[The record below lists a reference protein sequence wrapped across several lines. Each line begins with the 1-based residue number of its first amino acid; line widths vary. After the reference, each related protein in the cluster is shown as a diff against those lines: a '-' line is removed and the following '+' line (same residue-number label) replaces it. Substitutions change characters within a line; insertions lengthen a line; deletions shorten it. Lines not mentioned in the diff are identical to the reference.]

1 MTKVIRWFSYAIA
14 FVVLLLA
21 IAYGVAQ
28 LYKSTILETINREVQ
43 GNINGTFH
51 VGGLDFTI
59 FERFPNFSLTLSDI
73 YLRGPRYDQYAHDIF
88 TADKIYVHVNP
99 LHLIRGVV
107 DLNSIAI
114 EQGAVYIF
122 RTKDGYINTD
132 VLKPKDGVPVKK
144 PDSVKKVSP
153 LSLNLSNIR
162 LKNTRFAFI
171 DSLKAKSFDV
181 TFLNS
186 QLSISTSDTSRLILL
201 NGPMYF
207 GGLTFNQEK
216 GGYLYNTQ
224 LVAALNLEF
233 RPANQNLVIH
243 PSSLNFGA
251 WHVDLQGNFGFASPG
266 LYNLSIKSDQL
277 LYGEGVKVVT
287 RALGEKLSKYN
298 FVAPLKLDVNLIGT
312 LAPGDQPRVDIN
324 FSTEKNQFRAGK
336 IALDDLA
343 LKGSFSN
350 HLIDSLPYTD
360 SNSAIRLDTVSG
372 KVKRLP
378 FDARISLINLTD
390 PDLHIN
396 LLSNVRLTELNRE
409 SDDSKLK
416 FSAGVSRVKF
426 NYDGKLKEYLDSTVT
441 EYKGKLN
448 GSITISDAAATMEVQ
463 QKTFE
468 KVNAAIHFSEKQLD
482 LDDISFKMNG
492 NDCRMKGTVTG
503 FLPFFFQPQKK
514 GYVNLSVYS
523 PRIDLASISKKK
535 TTRKPKAAKGKSKKK
550 ISAMMDMLAENV
562 EFNLDLKAD
571 ELVSG
576 NFRGTGFVGK
586 LSLRDDE
593 FTANPMKMK
602 VADGDVNVQLKLSE
616 LDKANNPLHLY
627 ATVSNAD
634 VKKFFK
640 SFNNFSMKSIKSEN
654 LSGKVS
660 ADIRLKATVDDQ
672 FNILMP
678 TLDGEVDFKVKDGQL
693 KDFEP
698 LANMSNFLMKNRDF
712 SNVNFAEINC
722 RFKLEG
728 PSLDIARMEV
738 QSTVLTLFLE
748 GKYSLGDST
757 DITIQVPLSNLKKRD
772 KDYKPENV
780 GVDSK
785 VGPSIYLRAREKD
798 GKIVIAYMPFKKF
811 KKSKN

>member
-1 MTKVIRWFSYAIA
+1 MAKVIRWSSYFLA
-14 FVVLLLA
+14 FILLLLA
-21 IAYGVAQ
+21 IGYGVAQ
-28 LYKSTILETINREVQ
+28 LYKPRILEVINREVQ
-43 GNINGTFH
+43 ANINGTFH
-51 VGGLDFTI
+51 VDGLDFTI

-73 YLRGPRYDQYAHDIF
+73 YLRGPRYDEHKKSIF
-88 TADKIYVHVNP
+88 TAAKIYIHANP
-99 LHLIRGVV
+99 LHLIRGVL

-114 EQGAVYIF
+114 EEGTIYIF
-122 RTKDGYINTD
+122 RTSDGYINTD
-132 VLKPKDGVPVKK
+132 AFKAKGDVPVDNG
-144 PDSVKKVSP
+144 DSVKKVSP

-162 LKNTRFAFI
+162 LKNTRFSFI

-181 TFLNS
+181 TFQNAQVS
-186 QLSISTSDTSRLILL
+186 MSASDTSHLILL

-207 GGLTFNQEK
+207 GGLTFNQKK
-216 GGYLYNTQ
+216 GGYLSDTP
-224 LVAALNLEF
+224 LIASLNLEF
-233 RPANQNLVIH
+233 RPEHRKLVIH

-251 WHVDLQGNFGFASPG
+251 WKVDLLGNFGFASPG
-266 LYNLSIKSDQL
+266 LYDLSIKSEQL

-287 RALGEKLSKYN
+287 RALGEKLSRFN
-298 FVAPLKLDVNLIGT
+298 FAAPLKLDVAIVGT

-324 FSTEKNQFRAGK
+324 FSTEKNQFRVGK

-343 LKGSFSN
+343 FKGSFSN
-350 HLIDSLPYTD
+350 HLVDSLPYTD
-360 SNSAIRLDTVSG
+360 PNSAIILDTVTG
-372 KVKRLP
+372 KLKRLP
-378 FDARISLINLTD
+378 FDARISLVNLTD

-396 LLSNVRLTELNRE
+396 LLSNVRLTELNSE
-409 SDDSKLK
+409 SDDSKLE
-416 FSAGVSRVKF
+416 FSSGTSQITF
-426 NYDGKLKEYLDSTVT
+426 SYDGKLKEYLDSTRT
-441 EYKGKLN
+441 EYQGKLN
-448 GSITISDAAATMEVQ
+448 GSLTVSDATATMEDQ

-468 KVNAAIHFSEKQLD
+468 KVNAAIRFNEKQLD
-482 LDDISFKMNG
+482 LDSISFRMNG
-492 NDCRMKGTVTG
+492 NDCEMKGTVTG
-503 FLPFFFQPQKK
+503 FVPFFFQSQKK

-523 PRIDLASISKKK
+523 PRLDLASLSKKK
-535 TTRKPKAAKGKSKKK
+535 NTKTAKKSAKGKSKKK
-550 ISAMMDMLAENV
+550 ISAMMDKLAKNI

-571 ELVSG
+571 ELVNG

-586 LSLRDDE
+586 LSLHDEE
-593 FTANPMKMK
+593 FTAKPIKMK
-602 VADGDVNVQLKLSE
+602 VADGVVSVSLKLAE
-616 LDKANNPLHLY
+616 LDKPNNPLHLY

-640 SFNNFSMKSIKSEN
+640 SFNNFSLKSIKSDN

-722 RFKLEG
+722 GFKLQG
-728 PSLDIARMEV
+728 PSLDIGRMEV

-748 GKYSLGDST
+748 GRYSLADST

-785 VGPSIYLRAREKD
+785 VGPSIFLRAYEKD
-798 GKIVIAYMPFKKF
+798 GKIVIAYTPFKRF
-811 KKSKN
+811 KKKV